1 MTGWGQVIA
10 GINHHDRMGSG
21 QSNRTSSK
29 YSENPRNI
37 YCKGPL
43 YYWLVKRIEVVHPPQ
58 KSFSS
63 FFLDIAFN
71 ENILDMLYTVS
82 VDCWYHKPHP
92 ISLGDVIFR
101 RFQGWSSKLVISSA
115 VSYEDNIL
123 RQLSYSTWNF
133 NINNFLGIIIRT
145 SVAHISWYF
154 VSQLSTE

>member
-1 MTGWGQVIA
+1 MFL
-10 GINHHDRMGSG
+10 N
-21 QSNRTSSK
+21 
-29 YSENPRNI
+29 
-37 YCKGPL
+37 L
-43 YYWLVKRIEVVHPPQ
+43 
-58 KSFSS
+58 SFSS

-92 ISLGDVIFR
+92 ISLDDVIFR

-145 SVAHISWYF
+145 SVANISWYF
-154 VSQLSTE
+154 VSQLSTELFWQSDTRHIYSQIILKWEDFSYSLFFSVT